1 MDHRQKQ
8 VVLISLITAFALLG
22 DSMLYIVLPIYW
34 REVGLSSIWEVGLL
48 LSINRFIRIP
58 LTPVVWWLYRYVP
71 MKKGVLIAILL
82 ASVTTMLYGVSGF
95 WLLLIC
101 RCAWGLA
108 WTLLRMSGM
117 RLIAE
122 MEEGSQGHLTGLY
135 NGLYRLGSL
144 FGMLFGGI
152 FASFFGFQSIT
163 LVFGL
168 LSLLACIFYVSLD
181 EIEKGEGKQ
190 AYHEM
195 KQRWFPRDVVK
206 VLMTGMIVALVI
218 QGLFAST
225 LSHVIEE
232 KISQNGFALFG
243 YVIGASAL
251 SGGIQAIRWGWEPF
265 VAPRAG
271 RWFDR
276 LVSKERMLCWVFLL
290 FAGFSILGVMLT
302 MDGWFLVILLMIQL
316 LSTILTTLTDTLAF
330 QKAST
335 QTDKNRFIASYS
347 FVQDIGAALGPLF
360 GYTVIQFFGSNSVFW
375 LMIIMSLLLLSLW
388 GRGRQPNVSSD
399 AA

>member
-8 VVLISLITAFALLG
+8 VVSISLITAFALIG

-58 LTPVVWWLYRYVP
+58 LAPVVWWLYRYVP
-71 MKKGVLIAILL
+71 MKTGVLIAILL

-117 RLIAE
+117 RLMAE
-122 MEEGSQGHLTGLY
+122 MDEGTQGHLTGLY

-144 FGMLFGGI
+144 FGMLFGGV
-152 FASFFGFQSIT
+152 FASLIGFQPMT

-168 LSLLACIFYVSLD
+168 LTLLGCIFYVSLD
-181 EIEKGEGKQ
+181 EIEKGKETQVYQGIKQ
-190 AYHEM
+190 KWLSRE
-195 KQRWFPRDVVK
+195 VVK
-206 VLMTGMIVALVI
+206 VLLTGMLVALII

-225 LSHVIEE
+225 LSHVIEV
-232 KISQNGFALFG
+232 KIGQNGIALLG

-251 SGGIQAIRWGWEPF
+251 SGAIQAIRWGWEPF

-271 RWFDR
+271 RWFDG
-276 LVSKERMLCWVFLL
+276 VVVKERMLCWMFLSFGAL
-290 FAGFSILGVMLT
+290 SILGAMLKIT
-302 MDGWFLVILLMIQL
+302 GWFLVMLLLLQL

-330 QKAST
+330 HKAST
-335 QTDKNRFIASYS
+335 QTDRNRFLASYS
-347 FVQDIGAALGPLF
+347 FVQDLGAALGPLL
-360 GYTVIQFFGSNSVFW
+360 GYTVIQFWGANSVFW
-375 LMIIMSLLLLSLW
+375 LMIMMSVLFLSLW
-388 GRGRQPNVSSD
+388 TRGNRQHVSYGEV
-399 AA
+399 

>member
-8 VVLISLITAFALLG
+8 VVSISLITAFALIG

-34 REVGLSSIWEVGLL
+34 REIGLSSIWEVGLL

-71 MKKGVLIAILL
+71 MKTGVLIAILM

-101 RCAWGLA
+101 RCLWGLA

-122 MEEGSQGHLTGLY
+122 MDEGSQGHLTGLY

-144 FGMLFGGI
+144 FGMLFGGL
-152 FASFFGFQSIT
+152 FASFIGFQSMT

-168 LSLLACIFYVSLD
+168 LSLLGCIFYVSLD
-181 EIEKGEGKQ
+181 EIEKGQGNEVYQGIKQ
-190 AYHEM
+190 
-195 KQRWFPRDVVK
+195 KWFARDVAK
-206 VLMTGMIVALVI
+206 VLMTGMFIALVI

-225 LSHVIEE
+225 LSHVIEA
-232 KISQNGFALFG
+232 KIGHGEFALFG

-265 VAPRAG
+265 VAPRTG

-276 LVSKERMLCWVFLL
+276 VVLKERMLCWMFLSFGGL
-290 FAGFSILGVMLT
+290 NILAVMLKVS
-302 MDGWFLVILLMIQL
+302 GWFLVMLLLIQL
-316 LSTILTTLTDTLAF
+316 LSTTLTTMTDTLAF

-335 QTDKNRFIASYS
+335 QTDKNRFLASYS
-347 FVQDIGAALGPLF
+347 FVQDIGAALGPLC
-360 GYTVIQFFGSNSVFW
+360 GYTIIHFFGSSSVFW
-375 LMIIMSLLLLSLW
+375 LMIIISLLLLSMW
-388 GRGRQPNVSSD
+388 ARGNRSHVSSG
-399 AA
+399 AV

>member
-8 VVLISLITAFALLG
+8 VVFISLITAFALIG

-34 REVGLSSIWEVGLL
+34 REIGLSSIWEVGLL

-58 LTPVVWWLYRYVP
+58 LAPVVWWLYRYVP
-71 MKKGVLIAILL
+71 MKTGVLIAILL

-122 MEEGSQGHLTGLY
+122 MDEGAQGHLTGLY

-152 FASFFGFQSIT
+152 FASLIGFQSMT

-168 LSLLACIFYVSLD
+168 LTLLGCIFYVSLD
-181 EIEKGEGKQ
+181 EIEKGKKTQVYQG
-190 AYHEM
+190 M
-195 KQRWFPRDVVK
+195 KEKWFSRGVVK
-206 VLMTGMIVALVI
+206 VLLTGMMVALII

-225 LSHVIEE
+225 LSHVIEA
-232 KISQNGFALFG
+232 KTGQHGFVLFG
-243 YVIGASAL
+243 YVIGAAAL
-251 SGGIQAIRWGWEPF
+251 SGGLQAIRWGWEPF
-265 VAPRAG
+265 VAPRTG
-271 RWFDR
+271 RWFDGI
-276 LVSKERMLCWVFLL
+276 VMKERMLCWMFLSFGGL
-290 FAGFSILGVMLT
+290 SFLGVMLKVSS
-302 MDGWFLVILLMIQL
+302 WFLLMLLLIQL
-316 LSTILTTLTDTLAF
+316 MATIVTTFTDTLAF
-330 QKAST
+330 QKASA
-335 QTDKNRFIASYS
+335 QTDKNRFLASYS
-347 FVQDIGAALGPLF
+347 FVQDMGAALGPLC
-360 GYTVIQFFGSNSVFW
+360 GYTLIQFFGTNSVFW
-375 LMIIMSLLLLSLW
+375 LMLIISLMLVSMW
-388 GRGRQPNVSSD
+388 IRNGQHVSSS
-399 AA
+399 AV

>member
-1 MDHRQKQ
+1 MDRRQKQ
-8 VVLISLITAFALLG
+8 VVSISLITAFALIG

-71 MKKGVLIAILL
+71 MKTGVLIAILI

-101 RCAWGLA
+101 RCVWGLA

-122 MEEGSQGHLTGLY
+122 MDEGSQGHLTGLY

-144 FGMLFGGI
+144 FGMLFGGL
-152 FASFFGFQSIT
+152 FASFIGFQAMT

-168 LSLLACIFYVSLD
+168 LSLLGCIFYVSLD
-181 EIEKGEGKQ
+181 EIEKGQGKEV
-190 AYHEM
+190 YHGI
-195 KQRWFPRDVVK
+195 KQRGFARDVVK
-206 VLMTGMIVALVI
+206 VLLTGMLVALVI

-225 LSHVIEE
+225 LSHVIEA
-232 KISQNGFALFG
+232 KIGQDEFALFG

-265 VAPRAG
+265 VAPRTG

-276 LVSKERMLCWVFLL
+276 LVLKERMLCWMFLSFGGL
-290 FAGFSILGVMLT
+290 SILAVMLEVS
-302 MDGWFLVILLMIQL
+302 GWFLVMLLLMQL

-335 QTDKNRFIASYS
+335 QTDKNRFLASYS
-347 FVQDIGAALGPLF
+347 FVQDIGAALGPLC
-360 GYTVIQFFGSNSVFW
+360 GYTMIQFFGSSSVFW
-375 LMIIMSLLLLSLW
+375 LMIIISLVLLSMW
-388 GRGRQPNVSSD
+388 ARGGRLHVSSD

>member
-1 MDHRQKQ
+1 MDRRQKQ
-8 VVLISLITAFALLG
+8 VVSISLITAFALIG
-22 DSMLYIVLPIYW
+22 DSMLYVVLPIYW

-71 MKKGVLIAILL
+71 MKTGVLIAILI
-82 ASVTTMLYGVSGF
+82 ASVTTILYGVSGF

-101 RCAWGLA
+101 RCVWGLA

-122 MEEGSQGHLTGLY
+122 MDEGSQGHLTGLY

-144 FGMLFGGI
+144 FGMLFGGL
-152 FASFFGFQSIT
+152 FASFIGFQSMT
-163 LVFGL
+163 LIFGL
-168 LSLLACIFYVSLD
+168 LTLLGCIFYVSLD
-181 EIEKGEGKQ
+181 DIEKGQGKEV
-190 AYHEM
+190 YLGI
-195 KQRWFPRDVVK
+195 KQKWFARDVVK
-206 VLMTGMIVALVI
+206 VLLTGMLVALVI

-225 LSHVIEE
+225 LSHVIEA
-232 KISQNGFALFG
+232 KIGHGEFALFG

-265 VAPRAG
+265 VAPRTG

-276 LVSKERMLCWVFLL
+276 LVLKERMLCWMFLSFGGL
-290 FAGFSILGVMLT
+290 SILAVMLKVS
-302 MDGWFLVILLMIQL
+302 GWFLVMLLLIQL
-316 LSTILTTLTDTLAF
+316 LSTILTTMTDTLAF

-335 QTDKNRFIASYS
+335 QTDKNRFLASYS
-347 FVQDIGAALGPLF
+347 FVQDIGAALGPLC
-360 GYTVIQFFGSNSVFW
+360 GYTMIQFFGSSSVFW
-375 LMIIMSLLLLSLW
+375 LMIIISLLLLSMW
-388 GRGRQPNVSSD
+388 AVGGRLHVSSD

>member
-8 VVLISLITAFALLG
+8 VVFISLITAFALIG

-34 REVGLSSIWEVGLL
+34 REIGLSSIWEVGLL

-58 LTPVVWWLYRYVP
+58 LAPVVWWLYRYVP
-71 MKKGVLIAILL
+71 MKTGVLIAILL

-122 MEEGSQGHLTGLY
+122 MDEGAQGHLTGLY

-152 FASFFGFQSIT
+152 FASLIGFQSMT

-168 LSLLACIFYVSLD
+168 LTLLGCIFYVSLD
-181 EIEKGEGKQ
+181 EIEKGKKTQVYQG
-190 AYHEM
+190 M
-195 KQRWFPRDVVK
+195 KEKWFSRGVVK
-206 VLMTGMIVALVI
+206 VLLTGMMVALII

-225 LSHVIEE
+225 LSHVIEA
-232 KISQNGFALFG
+232 KTGKHGFVLFG
-243 YVIGASAL
+243 YVIGAAAL
-251 SGGIQAIRWGWEPF
+251 SGGLQAIRWGWEPF
-265 VAPRAG
+265 VAPRTG
-271 RWFDR
+271 RWFDGIV
-276 LVSKERMLCWVFLL
+276 LKERMLCWMFLSFGGL
-290 FAGFSILGVMLT
+290 SFLGIMLKVS
-302 MDGWFLVILLMIQL
+302 GWFLLMLLLIQL
-316 LSTILTTLTDTLAF
+316 MATIVTTFTDTLAF
-330 QKAST
+330 QKASA
-335 QTDKNRFIASYS
+335 QTDKNRFLASYS
-347 FVQDIGAALGPLF
+347 FVQDMGAALGPLC
-360 GYTVIQFFGSNSVFW
+360 GYTLIQFFGTNSVFW
-375 LMIIMSLLLLSLW
+375 LMLIISLMLVSMW
-388 GRGRQPNVSSD
+388 IRSGQHVSSS
-399 AA
+399 AV

>member
-8 VVLISLITAFALLG
+8 VVSISLITAFALIG

-58 LTPVVWWLYRYVP
+58 LAPVVWWLYRYVP
-71 MKKGVLIAILL
+71 MKTGVLIAILL

-117 RLIAE
+117 RLMAE
-122 MEEGSQGHLTGLY
+122 MDEGTQGHLTGLY

-144 FGMLFGGI
+144 FGMLFGGV
-152 FASFFGFQSIT
+152 FASLIGFQPMT

-168 LSLLACIFYVSLD
+168 LTLLGCIFYVSLD
-181 EIEKGEGKQ
+181 EIEKGKETQVYQGIKQ
-190 AYHEM
+190 KWLSRE
-195 KQRWFPRDVVK
+195 VVK
-206 VLMTGMIVALVI
+206 VLLTGMLVALII

-225 LSHVIEE
+225 LSHVIEV
-232 KISQNGFALFG
+232 KIGQNGIALLG

-251 SGGIQAIRWGWEPF
+251 SGAIQAIRWGWEPF

-271 RWFDR
+271 RWFDG
-276 LVSKERMLCWVFLL
+276 VVVKERMLCWMFLSFGAL
-290 FAGFSILGVMLT
+290 SILGAMLKIT
-302 MDGWFLVILLMIQL
+302 GWFLVMLLLLQL

-330 QKAST
+330 HKAST
-335 QTDKNRFIASYS
+335 QTDRNRFLASYS
-347 FVQDIGAALGPLF
+347 FVQDLGAALGPLL
-360 GYTVIQFFGSNSVFW
+360 GYTVIQFWGANSVFW
-375 LMIIMSLLLLSLW
+375 LMIMMSVLLLSLW
-388 GRGRQPNVSSD
+388 TRGNRQHVSYGEV
-399 AA
+399 

>member
-8 VVLISLITAFALLG
+8 VVSISLITAFALIG

-34 REVGLSSIWEVGLL
+34 REIGLSSIWEVGLL

-71 MKKGVLIAILL
+71 MKTGVLIAILI

-101 RCAWGLA
+101 RCLWGLA

-122 MEEGSQGHLTGLY
+122 MDEGSQGHLTGLY

-144 FGMLFGGI
+144 FGMLFGGL
-152 FASFFGFQSIT
+152 FASFIGFQSMT

-168 LSLLACIFYVSLD
+168 LSLLGCIFYVSLD
-181 EIEKGEGKQ
+181 EIEKGQGNEVYQGIKQ
-190 AYHEM
+190 
-195 KQRWFPRDVVK
+195 KWFARDVVK
-206 VLMTGMIVALVI
+206 VLMTGMFIALVI

-225 LSHVIEE
+225 LSHVIEA
-232 KISQNGFALFG
+232 KIGHGEFALFG

-265 VAPRAG
+265 VAPRTG

-276 LVSKERMLCWVFLL
+276 VVLKERMLCWMFLSFGGL
-290 FAGFSILGVMLT
+290 NILAVMLKVS
-302 MDGWFLVILLMIQL
+302 GWFLVMLLLIQL
-316 LSTILTTLTDTLAF
+316 LSTTLTTMTDTLAF

-335 QTDKNRFIASYS
+335 QTDKNRFLASYS
-347 FVQDIGAALGPLF
+347 FVQDIGAALGPLC
-360 GYTVIQFFGSNSVFW
+360 GYTMIHFFGSSSVFW
-375 LMIIMSLLLLSLW
+375 LMIIISLLLLSMW
-388 GRGRQPNVSSD
+388 ARGNRSHVSSG
-399 AA
+399 AV

>member
-8 VVLISLITAFALLG
+8 VVFISLITAFALIG

-34 REVGLSSIWEVGLL
+34 REIGLSSIWEVGLL

-58 LTPVVWWLYRYVP
+58 LAPVVWWLYRYVP
-71 MKKGVLIAILL
+71 MKTGVLIAILL

-122 MEEGSQGHLTGLY
+122 MDEGAQGHLTGLY

-152 FASFFGFQSIT
+152 FASLIGFQSMT

-168 LSLLACIFYVSLD
+168 LTLLGCIFYVSLD
-181 EIEKGEGKQ
+181 EIENGKKTQ
-190 AYHEM
+190 VYQGM
-195 KQRWFPRDVVK
+195 KEKWFSRGVVK
-206 VLMTGMIVALVI
+206 VLLTGMMVALII

-225 LSHVIEE
+225 LSHVIEA
-232 KISQNGFALFG
+232 KTGQHGFVLFG
-243 YVIGASAL
+243 YVIGAAAL
-251 SGGIQAIRWGWEPF
+251 SGGLQAIRWGWEPF
-265 VAPRAG
+265 VAPRTG
-271 RWFDR
+271 RWFDGIV
-276 LVSKERMLCWVFLL
+276 LKERMLCWMFLSFGGL
-290 FAGFSILGVMLT
+290 SFLGIMLKVS
-302 MDGWFLVILLMIQL
+302 GWFLLMLLLIQL
-316 LSTILTTLTDTLAF
+316 MATIVTTFTDTLAF
-330 QKAST
+330 QKASA
-335 QTDKNRFIASYS
+335 QTDKNRFLASYS
-347 FVQDIGAALGPLF
+347 FVQDMGAALGPLC
-360 GYTVIQFFGSNSVFW
+360 GYTLIQFFGTNSVFW
-375 LMIIMSLLLLSLW
+375 LMLIISLMLVSMW
-388 GRGRQPNVSSD
+388 IRSGQHVSSS
-399 AA
+399 AV

>member
-8 VVLISLITAFALLG
+8 VVSISLITAFALIG

-34 REVGLSSIWEVGLL
+34 REIGLSSIWEVGLL

-71 MKKGVLIAILL
+71 MKTGVLIAILI

-101 RCAWGLA
+101 RCLWGLA

-122 MEEGSQGHLTGLY
+122 MDEGSQGHLTGLY

-144 FGMLFGGI
+144 FGMLFGGL
-152 FASFFGFQSIT
+152 FASFIGFQSMT

-168 LSLLACIFYVSLD
+168 LSLLGCIFYVSLD
-181 EIEKGEGKQ
+181 EIEKGQGNEVYQGIKQ
-190 AYHEM
+190 
-195 KQRWFPRDVVK
+195 KWFARDVVK
-206 VLMTGMIVALVI
+206 VLMTGMFIALVI

-225 LSHVIEE
+225 LSHVIEA
-232 KISQNGFALFG
+232 KIGHGEFALFG

-265 VAPRAG
+265 VAPRTG

-276 LVSKERMLCWVFLL
+276 VVLKERMLCWMFLSFGGL
-290 FAGFSILGVMLT
+290 NMLAVMLKVS
-302 MDGWFLVILLMIQL
+302 GWFLVMLLLIQL
-316 LSTILTTLTDTLAF
+316 LSTTLTTMTDTFAF

-335 QTDKNRFIASYS
+335 QTDKNRFLASYS
-347 FVQDIGAALGPLF
+347 FVQDIGAALGPLC
-360 GYTVIQFFGSNSVFW
+360 GYTMIHFFGSSSVFW
-375 LMIIMSLLLLSLW
+375 LMIIISLLLLSMW
-388 GRGRQPNVSSD
+388 ARGNRSHVSSG
-399 AA
+399 AV

>member
-1 MDHRQKQ
+1 MDRRQKQ
-8 VVLISLITAFALLG
+8 VVSIALITAFALIG
-22 DSMLYIVLPIYW
+22 DSMLYIVLPVYW
-34 REVGLSSIWEVGLL
+34 KEIGLSSIWEVGLL

-58 LTPVVWWLYRYVP
+58 LAPVVWWLYRYIP
-71 MKKGVLIAILL
+71 MKTGVLIAILI

-122 MEEGSQGHLTGLY
+122 MDEGAQGHLTGLY

-152 FASFFGFQSIT
+152 FASLIGFQFMT

-168 LSLLACIFYVSLD
+168 LTLLGFIFYVSLD
-181 EIEKGEGKQ
+181 EIEKGKKTQVYQG
-190 AYHEM
+190 M
-195 KQRWFPRDVVK
+195 KQKWFSRGVVK
-206 VLMTGMIVALVI
+206 VLLTGMLVALII

-225 LSHVIEE
+225 LSHMIEA
-232 KISQNGFALFG
+232 KMGQHGFVLFG
-243 YVIGASAL
+243 YVIGAAAL
-251 SGGIQAIRWGWEPF
+251 SGGLQAIRWGWEPF
-265 VAPRAG
+265 VAPRTG
-271 RWFDR
+271 RWFDGIV
-276 LVSKERMLCWVFLL
+276 LKERMLCWMFVSFG
-290 FAGFSILGVMLT
+290 AVSILGVMLKSN
-302 MDGWFLVILLMIQL
+302 GWLLVMLLLLQL

-330 QKAST
+330 HKASA
-335 QTDKNRFIASYS
+335 QTDKNRFLASYS
-347 FVQDIGAALGPLF
+347 FVQDMGAALGPLV

-375 LMIIMSLLLLSLW
+375 LMVVMSVLLLSMW
-388 GRGRQPNVSSD
+388 VRGNRQHVTYGEV
-399 AA
+399 

>member
-8 VVLISLITAFALLG
+8 VVSISLITAFALIG

-34 REVGLSSIWEVGLL
+34 REIGLSSIWEVGLL

-71 MKKGVLIAILL
+71 MKTGVLIAILI

-101 RCAWGLA
+101 RCLWGLA

-122 MEEGSQGHLTGLY
+122 MDEGSQGHLTGLY

-144 FGMLFGGI
+144 FGMLFGGL
-152 FASFFGFQSIT
+152 FASFIGFQSMT

-168 LSLLACIFYVSLD
+168 LSLLGCIFYVSLE
-181 EIEKGEGKQ
+181 EIEKGQGNEVYQGIKQ
-190 AYHEM
+190 
-195 KQRWFPRDVVK
+195 KWFARDVVK
-206 VLMTGMIVALVI
+206 VLMTGMFIALVI

-225 LSHVIEE
+225 LSHVIEA
-232 KISQNGFALFG
+232 KIGHGEFALFG

-265 VAPRAG
+265 VAPRTG

-276 LVSKERMLCWVFLL
+276 VVLKERMLCWMFLSFGGL
-290 FAGFSILGVMLT
+290 NILAVMLKVS
-302 MDGWFLVILLMIQL
+302 GWFLVMLLLIQL
-316 LSTILTTLTDTLAF
+316 LSTTLTTMTDTLAF

-335 QTDKNRFIASYS
+335 QTDKNRFLASYS
-347 FVQDIGAALGPLF
+347 FVQDIGAALGPLC
-360 GYTVIQFFGSNSVFW
+360 GYTMIHFFGSSSVFW
-375 LMIIMSLLLLSLW
+375 LMIIISLLLLSMW
-388 GRGRQPNVSSD
+388 ARGNRSHVSSG
-399 AA
+399 AV